1 MPNTFL
7 RELRQSSTKD
17 QAILAILS
25 SILFIL
31 VCGSLYLA
39 SSVFIPIVLS
49 LLAYLSLRP
58 FVAKLCRRQVPRLIA
73 SIIVIGCVVGS
84 VVGTGVLLY
93 NPIQS
98 WLSKAPQSIA
108 KIQDNFRA
116 FRGPLSMLDRAEEQ
130 LEEAAE
136 STTANQGNTQTVT
149 VEVDKPKILDRD
161 LLVNSTGRY
170 LAVAL
175 TVLVVT
181 FFLLTTGDDL
191 LNRLLYVLHDEHQR
205 GSLLQTIGEVQ
216 DAVGRY
222 LGQITLIN
230 TGLAIVV
237 TLVMWLVGMPTP
249 LLWGVMAGLFNYMP
263 YVGPMISTVIVL
275 FAATSYF
282 ASSSY
287 AFFAAFCYYACTA
300 IEGQFITP
308 ALVGRALRIG
318 PVVVLVS
325 MIIWGFLWGL
335 VGIFVAV
342 PMLLVVRNICKHF
355 DATYPVA
362 VMLGEDARVER
373 LMQDSPNYVDDETE
387 LGKPAFSD
395 DEDAA

>member
-7 RELRQSSTKD
+7 RELRQSSSKD

-25 SILFIL
+25 LILFIL
-31 VCGSLYLA
+31 VGGALYLA

-58 FVAKLCRRQVPRLIA
+58 FVAKLCRRHVPRLLA

-84 VVGTGVLLY
+84 IVGTGVLLY

-108 KIQDNFRA
+108 KIQNNFRA
-116 FRGPLSMLDRAEEQ
+116 LRGPLSMLDRAEEQ

-136 STTANQGNTQTVT
+136 STANGDVQTVK

-170 LAVAL
+170 AAVAL
-175 TVLVVT
+175 TVLIVT
-181 FFLLTTGDDL
+181 FFLLTNGDEL
-191 LNRLLYVLHDEHQR
+191 LNRLLYVLHDEQQR
-205 GSLLQTIGEVQ
+205 SSLLQTIGEVQ

-230 TGLAIVV
+230 TGLAMVV

-249 LLWGVMAGLFNYMP
+249 LLWGVMAGLFNYIP
-263 YVGPMISTVIVL
+263 YVGPIISTVIVL

-282 ASSSY
+282 TSASY

-300 IEGQFITP
+300 VEGQFITP
-308 ALVGRALRIG
+308 AVVGRALRIG

-325 MIIWGFLWGL
+325 MIVWGFLWGL

-355 DATYPVA
+355 DATYPMA
-362 VMLGEDARVER
+362 VMLGEDARVDR
-373 LMQDSPNYVDDETE
+373 VMQSSPNYVDDETE
-387 LGKPAFSD
+387 LGKPALVD
-395 DEDAA
+395 DENAA